1 MEEYMED
8 KLADIKQEI
17 IEVKSSLQILQQAVQ
32 NEYNSADNTNIDNL
46 LEILISRLSHS
57 ISELEN
63 IGQ

>member
-1 MEEYMED
+1 MED

-17 IEVKSSLQILQQAVQ
+17 IEVKSSLQILQQVVQ